1 MSAPRALQVL
11 QENVKLRPTR
21 YPDYHADLVLL
32 LREALTAVGD
42 GLSAT
47 QRRRD
52 LADAVTAKASQ
63 IGTAS

>member
-11 QENVKLRPTR
+11 KDNVMLRPTR
-21 YPDYHADLVLL
+21 YPAYHTDLVGL
-32 LREALTAVGD
+32 LRDALTAAGD

-52 LADAVTAKASQ
+52 LADAVKAKASQ
-63 IGTAS
+63 IGANP